1 MAKAAK
7 LDKVEAGQ
15 IINVE
20 VDKCFT
26 HEKLGPM
33 FFKKFL
39 DLELDVWDKSK
50 AIVFVDH
57 GVPPSKVMDADL
69 IQETINFG
77 EKFGLEIFNGQGICH
92 QIMPEKGYAL
102 PGQLVVGTDSHTC
115 TYGALGLFST
125 GIGSTEMAWVFNKG
139 SIWMKVP
146 SAILFQLDGKLQ
158 KGVMGKD
165 VILHVI
171 SLIGT
176 DGANYKTMEFTGEG
190 VTNMDV
196 DSRLAICNMAVEA
209 GAKNGIMAPD
219 DKVFEFIK
227 QRSGKKYDVFYSDLD
242 SKYEKTIRID
252 CSNLPP
258 TVAKPGSTANSVP
271 VSEVEGTPVKRM
283 VLGSCTGGRMEDMRI
298 AAQILKGKKLANGVR
313 LQVLPASQDIFCQ
326 CIKEGIV
333 DQFISMGAIWC
344 NPTCGPCG
352 GGHYG
357 LLGKGEVCITTTNR
371 NMTGRMGD
379 VEAKIYL
386 ASPATVAASCIEG
399 KIADPRRYL

>member
-1 MAKAAK
+1 MAKAAR

-15 IINVE
+15 IVNVQ

-39 DLELDVWDKSK
+39 DLGLEVWDKSK
-50 AIVFVDH
+50 AIIFVDH

-69 IQETINFG
+69 IQESIQFA
-77 EKFGLEIFNGQGICH
+77 EKYGLELFNGQGICH

-102 PGQLVVGTDSHTC
+102 PGQMIVGTDSHTC

-139 SIWMKVP
+139 CIWMKVP
-146 SAILFQLDGKLQ
+146 TAILFQLNGRLQ

-165 VILHVI
+165 VIMQAI
-171 SLIGT
+171 SIIGP
-176 DGANYKTMEFTGEG
+176 DGANYKTMEFAGEG
-190 VTNMDV
+190 VTHMDV
-196 DSRLAICNMAVEA
+196 DSRMAICNMTVEA

-219 DKVFEFIK
+219 EKVFEYLK
-227 QRSGKKYDVFYSDLD
+227 GRTDKKYDVFYSDPG
-242 SKYEKTIRID
+242 SKYEQTIEID
-252 CSNLPP
+252 CAKLPP
-258 TVAKPGSTANSVP
+258 IVAKPGSPANAVP
-271 VSEVEGTPVKRM
+271 VSEVEGVPAKRM
-283 VLGSCTGGRMEDMRI
+283 VLGSCTGGRMEDFRI
-298 AAQILKGKKLANGVR
+298 AAQILKGKRLAPGVR
-313 LQVLPASQDIFCQ
+313 LQVLPASQDIFLQ

-333 DQFISMGAIWC
+333 DQFVSMGAIWC
-344 NPTCGPCG
+344 NPNCGPCG

-357 LLGKGEVCITTTNR
+357 LLGKGEVCISTTNR

-379 VEAKIYL
+379 IEAQIYL

-399 KIADPRRYL
+399 KIADPRKYL

>member
-1 MAKAAK
+1 
-7 LDKVEAGQ
+7 
-15 IINVE
+15 
-20 VDKCFT
+20 
-26 HEKLGPM
+26 M

-39 DLELDVWDKSK
+39 DLELNVWDKSK
-50 AIVFVDH
+50 AVVFVDH

-69 IQETINFG
+69 IQETVNFG
-77 EKFGLEIFNGQGICH
+77 EKFGLEVFNGQGICH

-176 DGANYKTMEFTGEG
+176 DGANYKTMEFAGEA

-227 QRSGKKYDVFYSDLD
+227 QRSDKKYDVFYSDPD

-252 CSNLPP
+252 CSNLPS

-298 AAQILKGKKLANGVR
+298 AAQILKGKKLAKGVR
-313 LQVLPASQDIFCQ
+313 LQVLPASQDIFRQ

-333 DQFISMGAIWC
+333 DQFVSMGAIWC
-344 NPTCGPCG
+344 NPNCGPCG

-357 LLGKGEVCITTTNR
+357 LLGKGEVCISTTNR

-379 VEAKIYL
+379 VEAEIYL

-399 KIADPRRYL
+399 KIADPRKYL